1 MNEDSLEIIEKAIS
15 LYPDQKALKWSKAVQ
30 LQFLSRFRESD
41 SVLESNKV
49 VELKQFDSHING
61 QILKQKQGD
70 FTDILDQ

>member
-41 SVLESNKV
+41 LVL
-49 VELKQFDSHING
+49 
-61 QILKQKQGD
+61 
-70 FTDILDQ
+70 